1 MQKVTID
8 IKLLEKF
15 IKDFIKENNRLPKM
29 KEFTKQNGSPYGRGL
44 IERQYGGIQNICK
57 ILNIEFIKQG
67 KSNKKITDDEV
78 KNFIQTSNSY

>member
-29 KEFTKQNGSPYGRGL
+29 KEFTKQNGSQYGRGL

-57 ILNIEFIKQG
+57 ILIYKDIIGYERISKQ
-67 KSNKKITDDEV
+67 NM
-78 KNFIQTSNSY
+78 IQ